1 MKNFFVTLFV
11 IIIIS
16 ALLLGIAYAVDLSR
30 MASGEPVI
38 FSTWGMDYAPVED
51 TPIGNEE
58 NDNNEPDIPQKKEEV
73 EINLYFADANIM
85 NLEREKRVFK
95 NDENLAKNV
104 ALSVIEGPK
113 SGNIYALI
121 PADTEIIS
129 INVKDGLCTIDLND
143 EFTNFSG
150 GTSME
155 NLAVHSLVNSLC
167 EIEEINKVKI
177 NVEGNSA
184 AMFGGHYSLEDAF
197 TKDMT
202 IVK

>member
-51 TPIGNEE
+51 TPIGNGE

-150 GTSME
+150 GTSLE

-177 NVEGNSA
+177 NVEGKAN
-184 AMFGGHYSLEDAF
+184 AMFGGHYSLEDTF
-197 TKDMT
+197 TADKSL
-202 IVK
+202 VK